1 MSGGLIAS
9 VVATH
14 SPRMGVPENAP
25 AFLQEAMEGERE
37 MGRALRAL
45 KPDLFIVASAH
56 WVSTF
61 NWYVTAHEV
70 HEGKCVAEEA
80 PDLIPGVPYRRKG
93 DPEFARAFAAE
104 MNQEKIPCGL
114 NETPDYDWDYGSL
127 VPLLYLDPDAEVPVV
142 TLTTVICAELSECLE
157 VGRIAHR
164 VAEKLG
170 RRAVFVSSCALS
182 HLVRRG
188 PENWPTEEHMAL
200 DRKLI
205 DMMCEGDADGL
216 VKWAPSYSKEAV
228 AEMGGR
234 TICTMIGAMDAMARA
249 LGPLE
254 GRQYGPY
261 AQSSASGNAN
271 VCVVP
276 KAA

>member
-1 MSGGLIAS
+1 MSAGLIAS

-14 SPRMGVPENAP
+14 SPRMGVPESAP
-25 AFLQEAMEGERE
+25 AFLREAMAGERE
-37 MGRALRAL
+37 MGAALRAL
-45 KPDLFIVASAH
+45 QPDLFIVASAH

-70 HEGKCVAEEA
+70 HEGRCVAEEA

-93 DPEFARAFAAE
+93 DPEFARAFSKA
-104 MNQEKIPCGL
+104 MNEADIPCGL

-127 VPLLYLDPDAEVPVV
+127 VPLLYLDPGSEVPVV
-142 TLTTVICAELSECLE
+142 TLTTVICAELDECIE
-157 VGRIAHR
+157 VGRVTHR
-164 VAEKLG
+164 VAERLG

-182 HLVRRG
+182 HAVRRG
-188 PENWPTEEHMAL
+188 PENWPTESHMAL
-200 DRKLI
+200 DRRLI
-205 DMMCEGDADGL
+205 DMMCAGDARGL
-216 VKWAPSYSKEAV
+216 VAWAPTYSKEAV

-234 TICTMIGAMDAMARA
+234 TICTMIGAMDAMASA

>member
-9 VVATH
+9 VVACH
-14 SPRMGVPENAP
+14 SPRMGVPESAP
-25 AFLQEAMEGERE
+25 AFLHDIMAGERE
-37 MGRALRAL
+37 MGRDLRAL

-61 NWYVTAHEV
+61 NWYVTAHET
-70 HEGKCVAEEA
+70 HEGICVAEEA

-93 DPEFARAFAAE
+93 DPEFARALAKGLT
-104 MNQEKIPCGL
+104 EKDIPCGL
-114 NETPDYDWDYGSL
+114 NETPNYDWDYGSL
-127 VPLLYLDPDAEVPVV
+127 VPLMYLDPDSEVPVV
-142 TLTTVICAELSECLE
+142 TLTTVICAEIPECIE
-157 VGRIAHR
+157 VGRTAHR
-164 VAEKLG
+164 IAEQLG
-170 RRAVFVSSCALS
+170 RRAVFVSSCALT
-182 HLVRRG
+182 HLVKRG
-188 PENWPTEEHMAL
+188 PEGWPTPEHMEL

-205 DMMCEGDADGL
+205 AMMCAGDARGL
-216 VKWAPSYSKEAV
+216 VDWVPDYSKAAV

-234 TICTMIGAMDAMARA
+234 TISTMIGAIDAMAAR
-249 LGPLE
+249 GPVE